1 MSLKLEKSRS
11 KAPFYLNYSYAYK
24 NERTRI
30 STGVKIEN
38 IRNFNEFDS
47 NNPIKKSDKDHK
59 RKNQL
64 VNVTYNKIHKV
75 IRDFELNDLEP
86 YPELVKNK
94 LSVNRLTPK
103 NKKLSELIDDYLSK
117 KQLADSTKRN
127 FIHLKKNL
135 IDYNPTLRINDL
147 NNLFWDDFSN
157 YLFQK
162 KLANNT
168 VNLRLTKLKTVLDQL
183 SSWGYEH
190 SITSFK
196 KPKEEIN
203 NFYLDMNEIQKIRNY
218 TPTSESEKKTKEALL
233 IQCYTA
239 YRIGDLK
246 KISYQNVTKKDGTY
260 IIKMSAQKNM
270 KNTYIPLHKS
280 AANLLKKNNWSVP
293 KILEQKYNKNIKKLL
308 KNAGVD
314 RMLQIKRNRQL
325 IAKPIYEV
333 FSSHDCVK
341 TGISYYLNNGF
352 SPAEVAGMTGKNVDT
367 IMKYYYP
374 NASQS
379 DILLKHK
386 KIFG

>member
-1 MSLKLEKSRS
+1 M
-11 KAPFYLNYSYAYK
+11 
-24 NERTRI
+24 
-30 STGVKIEN
+30 
-38 IRNFNEFDS
+38 
-47 NNPIKKSDKDHK
+47 
-59 RKNQL
+59 
-64 VNVTYNKIHKV
+64 
-75 IRDFELNDLEP
+75 NDLEP

-127 FIHLKKNL
+127 FTHLKTNL
-135 IDYNPTLRINDL
+135 VDYNSTLRINDL
-147 NNLFWDDFSN
+147 NNLFWDDFTN
-157 YLFQK
+157 YLFKK

-203 NFYLDMNEIQKIRNY
+203 NYYLDKKEIQEIKNY
-218 TPTSESEKKTKEALL
+218 KPTSESEKKTKEALL

-246 KISYQNVTKKDGTY
+246 KISYQNITKKDGKY
-260 IIKMSAQKNM
+260 IIKMSAQKNL
-270 KNTYIPLHKS
+270 KNTFIPLHKS
-280 AANLLKKNNWSVP
+280 AANLLKKNDWSIP
-293 KILEQKYNKNIKKLL
+293 KISEQKYNKNIKKLL
-308 KNAGVD
+308 KNAGID
-314 RMLQIKRNRQL
+314 RMLEIKRNRQL
-325 IAKPIYEV
+325 IKKPIYEV

-341 TGISYYLNNGF
+341 TGISYYLNEGF
-352 SPAEVAGMTGKNVDT
+352 SPAEVAGMTGKNIDT
-367 IMKYYYP
+367 IMKHYYP
-374 NASQS
+374 NASQN
-379 DILLKHK
+379 DILDKHK